1 MKHCDTNINLALQPQ
16 DGVIIQLYSS
26 SDDDDMW
33 VRPRVPA
40 PALPPTPAAGRQR
53 PERSSIPSAVDR
65 EQHPADGDGRHPTNS
80 ATRPIIARRQR
91 RSVVP
96 VKTTKRGRVT
106 EPEAE
111 ENNDPSSGSS
121 CVESAEDA
129 QTLYRSAILGVRNA
143 NHSRQ
148 QARAATV
155 NCPVCAKLAA
165 VLEHFL

>member
-1 MKHCDTNINLALQPQ
+1 
-16 DGVIIQLYSS
+16 
-26 SDDDDMW
+26 MW

-40 PALPPTPAAGRQR
+40 PPLTPTPAAGRHR
-53 PERSSIPSAVDR
+53 PERTSLPSVVDR
-65 EQHPADGDGRHPTNS
+65 EHHPADEDGRRPPNS
-80 ATRPIIARRQR
+80 ATRPIIAQRQR

-96 VKTTKRGRVT
+96 VQTTKRRRIT

-121 CVESAEDA
+121 CAESAEDA
-129 QTLYRSAILGVRNA
+129 QSLYRSAILGVRNA
-143 NHSRQ
+143 NRARQ

-155 NCPVCAKLAA
+155 NCPVCAKFAA